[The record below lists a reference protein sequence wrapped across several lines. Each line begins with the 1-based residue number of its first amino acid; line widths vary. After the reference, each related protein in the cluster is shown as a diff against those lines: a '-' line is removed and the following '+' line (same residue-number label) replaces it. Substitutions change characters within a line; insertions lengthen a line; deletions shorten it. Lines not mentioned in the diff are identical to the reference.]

1 MGNTVV
7 IGIQW
12 GDEGKGKIVDW
23 LAERCDVIV
32 RFQGGNNAGH
42 TLVLDGKIFK
52 LSMLPSG
59 VIRPGKL
66 NIIGNGVVLD
76 PWALLAEIDGL
87 ARRGVSVTPESLVIA
102 ENTPLIL
109 PLHREL
115 DALRETRAG
124 KAMIGTT
131 GKGIGPAYEDK
142 IGRRSVRVADLGD
155 KKPLTR
161 MLSKLLDHHDPL
173 RSGLGAPPV
182 DKERLTS
189 DLNAISGRLLAY
201 AGPAWRILGDRAR
214 QGSPILFEG
223 AQGTM
228 LDVDHGT
235 YPFVTSSST
244 VAGAAAAGSGIG
256 PGRLD
261 HVLGVCKAYTTR
273 VGAGPMPTELADA
286 TGRHLAAV
294 GHEKGTV
301 TGRDRRC
308 GWFDAV
314 QVRQACEIAGV
325 DGLAVTKLDVL
336 DSLESL
342 NVCVGYRLGNEK
354 LDRLPATAAE
364 LQKLKPIY
372 ETLPGWNSPT
382 VGSRSMDQLPENARH
397 YLRTIEELT
406 GVPIN
411 IISTSP
417 DRVDT
422 AAISGPFA

>member
-23 LAERCDVIV
+23 LAERCEVVV

-42 TLVLDGKIFK
+42 TLVLDGKVFK

-66 NIIGNGVVLD
+66 NVIGNGVVLD
-76 PWALLAEIDGL
+76 PWALLAEIEGL
-87 ARRGVSVTPESLVIA
+87 ACMGVSITPENLVIA
-102 ENTPLIL
+102 ENTPLVL

-115 DALRETRAG
+115 DALREKHAG
-124 KAMIGTT
+124 VAMIGTT
-131 GKGIGPAYEDK
+131 GRGIGPAYEDK
-142 IGRRSVRVADLGD
+142 VGRRSVRVADLGD
-155 KKPLTR
+155 EKSISQTLR
-161 MLSKLLDHHDPL
+161 KLLDHHDLL

-189 DLNAISGRLLAY
+189 DLAAISGRLLAH
-201 AGPAWRILGDRAR
+201 AGPAWRILGDRIR
-214 QGSPILFEG
+214 QGSSILFEG
-223 AQGTM
+223 AQGAM

-244 VAGAAAAGSGIG
+244 VAGSAAAGSGIG

-273 VGAGPMPTELADA
+273 VGAGPMPTELLDE

-314 QVRQACEIAGV
+314 QVRQACEIADV

-342 NVCVGYRLGNEK
+342 NVCVGYRLDGNE
-354 LDRLPATAAE
+354 LDRLPAMAAE
-364 LQKLKPIY
+364 LQRLEPIY
-372 ETLPGWNSPT
+372 ETLPGWNSST
-382 VGSRSMDQLPENARH
+382 VGTRSMNQLPENARL
-397 YLRTIEELT
+397 YLKTIEELT

-417 DRVDT
+417 DRADT